1 MTSMNPLDYK
11 AAGVNTEA
19 AGRLVSSRRSLAAT
33 TTRSGVLSEIGGFG
47 GLFGVRELGYRDPV
61 LGAGADGV
69 GTKLRFA
76 FLTDRHDTVGIDLVA
91 MCANDVLVQGAEPLF
106 FLDYLAAGKLRLE
119 VSGAILRGIAEG
131 CRRAGCALLGGE
143 TAEMPGFYKDGEYD
157 LAGFAVGVV
166 ERERIVD
173 GRAIRP
179 GDQVLALPS
188 TGFHSN
194 GYSLLRKLLFEQ
206 MGLTVS
212 HRFPGVD
219 ESVGEVLL
227 MPTRIYVPTV
237 FPLLRQFVVR
247 GMAHITGGGI
257 TENLPRILPAGCRAR
272 IRKGSWPVPPPFTT
286 IQEAG
291 PIAEAEMYRVFNM
304 GVGFLLVVPPDQI
317 EPLTTHLRRTG
328 ETVYQVGEIDA
339 GEPGVEYV

>member
-1 MTSMNPLDYK
+1 MNPLDYK
-11 AAGVNTEA
+11 AAGVDTEA
-19 AGRLVSSRRSLAAT
+19 AGRLVSAVRSLAAAT
-33 TTRSGVLSEIGGFG
+33 ARPGVLSEIGGFG

-61 LGAGADGV
+61 LVAGADGV
-69 GTKLRFA
+69 GTKQQIA
-76 FLTDRHDTVGIDLVA
+76 FLTGRHDTVGIDLVA
-91 MCANDVLVQGAEPLF
+91 MCANDVLVQGAEPIF
-106 FLDYLAAGKLRLE
+106 FLDYLATGKIRLE
-119 VSGAILRGIAEG
+119 VSEAILRGIAEG
-131 CRRAGCALLGGE
+131 CRLAGCALLGGE

-188 TGFHSN
+188 SGFHSN

-212 HRFPGVD
+212 HRFPGVE

-237 FPLLRQFVVR
+237 LPLLRQFVVR

-257 TENLPRILPAGCRAR
+257 TENLPRILPPDCRAR
-272 IRKGSWPVPPPFTT
+272 IRKGSWPVPPPFIT

-291 PIAEAEMYRVFNM
+291 PVAEAEMYRVFNM
-304 GVGFLLVVPPDQI
+304 GVGFLLVVPPDQVD
-317 EPLTTHLRRTG
+317 PLTTHLRQSG
-328 ETVYQVGEIDA
+328 ETVYHVGEIDT
-339 GEPGVEYV
+339 GKLGVQYV